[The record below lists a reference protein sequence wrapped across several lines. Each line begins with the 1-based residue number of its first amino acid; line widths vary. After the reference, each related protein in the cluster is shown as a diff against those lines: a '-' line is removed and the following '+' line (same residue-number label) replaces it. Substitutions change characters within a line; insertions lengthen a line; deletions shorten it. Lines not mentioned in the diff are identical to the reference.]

1 LKRRKLA
8 PESEFKDQ
16 VSRAHVKTIYQKIHG
31 FFQTGSDQGKRL
43 FNQRIGFI
51 TCNETR
57 VKVEIEDSSTL
68 SVITDVDQTHPLSAA
83 IKSPDGDE
91 KNAVLISNS

>member
-8 PESEFKDQ
+8 PESELKDQ
-16 VSRAHVKTIYQKIHG
+16 VSRAHVKTIYRKIHG
-31 FFQTGSDQGKRL
+31 FFQTGRDQGKRL
-43 FNQRIGFI
+43 FFQRIGFI
-51 TCNETR
+51 TCDETR
-57 VKVEIEDSSTL
+57 VKVEIEHSSTL
-68 SVITDVDQTHPLSAA
+68 SVITDVDKTHPLSEA